1 MCILCTFVS
10 LSIHSTT
17 LTFISTCPEHEKN
30 FFKIRFI
37 HYDHS
42 YYKDFQNKIS
52 VKTEYFHKKKKTLKK
67 PSESNLEEEK
77 I

>member
-1 MCILCTFVS
+1 MYICKLIYPFNNTYFYQYVS
-10 LSIHSTT
+10 RAW
-17 LTFISTCPEHEKN
+17 ER

-37 HYDHS
+37 YYDHS

-52 VKTEYFHKKKKTLKK
+52 VKIEYFNNNKKTLKK